1 MIRILRIFG
10 KEGRSTVPFIIRM
23 KLGLKQGDVISYTL
37 HDDGTLVVKKEKI
50 CDNNCPNNLE
60 INNDISDE
68 ELIRMLNGLSPKS
81 QRAALVHL
89 SVKWANKRGGE
100 THAQ

>member
-1 MIRILRIFG
+1 MIKILRIFG

-37 HDDGTLVVKKEKI
+37 HDDS
-50 CDNNCPNNLE
+50 NCPGYLE

-68 ELIRMLNGLSPKS
+68 DLKKMLNGLSPKS
-81 QRAALVHL
+81 QRAALIHL
-89 SVKWANKRGGE
+89 SVKWANKKGGASY
-100 THAQ
+100 AQ

>member
-1 MIRILRIFG
+1 MIKILRIFG

-37 HDDGTLVVKKEKI
+37 HDDGTLVLKKEKI
-50 CDNNCPNNLE
+50 CDSNCPSYLE

-68 ELIRMLNGLSPKS
+68 DLKKMLNGLSPKS
-81 QRAALVHL
+81 QRAALIHL
-89 SVKWANKRGGE
+89 SVKWANKKGGASY
-100 THAQ
+100 AQ